1 MPYKDLREFLS
12 RLEDEGELLIVKSEV
27 NWDLEIGA
35 ILRRATDLGEDWPAV
50 QFDQI
55 KDYGV
60 GHSLVANTLSNF
72 RRYALALDLPKE
84 TLPLEMV
91 HEYKERLRHQISPKL
106 VNDGPCKENIIT
118 GEQVDLYK
126 FPTPK
131 WNTLDGGKYFGTS
144 CCAITKDPETG
155 WVNVAVYRNIIHD
168 KQHLGIFIGKTK
180 HAMMMFQ
187 KHKQENK
194 SMPIAITVGQ
204 DPINLIAGYHNAEA
218 EESEWEIAGGLRKA
232 PVELVKCETIDLE
245 VPATAEIV
253 IEGEWLPNELRE
265 EGPYGEYSGYYGG
278 ERAPRPVIRVNAITP
293 RNNAIHTG
301 SILGKPITETH
312 VMSAIGHS
320 AKLEQVLK
328 DQLKLEIKSVYSHPW
343 TIGHAVFVSARRDI
357 LGLGK
362 RIAHA
367 IWSSS
372 IGYRKDYVIIVG
384 EDIDVTNLGEV
395 FWAITSRCKPD
406 RDIMIFPN
414 EPASHLLTSLTPED
428 RRLGKGAHVV
438 MEAAF
443 PADWPKE
450 WVPRVCDWEH
460 IPDEI
465 KALVKRRWREYGFK
479 EPPPG
484 QSN

>member
-12 RLEDEGELLIVKSEV
+12 RLEDEGELIRVKSEV

-50 QFDQI
+50 QFDRI
-55 KDYGV
+55 KDYGD

-84 TLPLEMV
+84 TPPLEMV
-91 HEYKERLRHQISPKL
+91 QEYKERLRHWIAPKH
-106 VNDGPCKENIIT
+106 VNDAPCKENIIF

-126 FPTPK
+126 FPTPR
-131 WNTLDGGKYFGTS
+131 WNPLDGGRYFGTS

-155 WVNVAVYRNIIHD
+155 WVNVGVYRNIIHD
-168 KQHLGIFIGKTK
+168 KHHLGIFIGKVK
-180 HAMMMFQ
+180 HARMMF
-187 KHKQENK
+187 HKYQQEGK
-194 SMPIAITVGQ
+194 PMPIAITVGQ
-204 DPINLIAGYHNAEA
+204 DPANYIAGYHTAETG
-218 EESEWEIAGGLRKA
+218 ESEWEIAGALRKA
-232 PVELVKCETIDLE
+232 PVELVKCETVDLE

-278 ERAPRPVIRVNAITP
+278 ERAPRPVIRVKAITH
-293 RNNAIHTG
+293 RDNAIHTG
-301 SILGKPITETH
+301 TILGKPITETH
-312 VMSAIGHS
+312 VMAAIAHS
-320 AKLEQVLK
+320 AKLDDVLK
-328 DQLKLEIKSVYSHPW
+328 DQLKLEVKDVYSHPW

-357 LGLGK
+357 PGLGK
-362 RIAHA
+362 RIAHTV
-367 IWSSS
+367 WSSR

-384 EDIDVTNLGEV
+384 EDVDVTNLGEV
-395 FWAITSRCKPD
+395 FWAICSRCKPD

-428 RRLGKGAHVV
+428 RRVGKGAHMI
-438 MEAAF
+438 MEATF

-450 WVPRVCDWEH
+450 WVPRVCDWGH

-465 KALVKRRWREYGFK
+465 KALVKRRWREYGFR